1 MESSFRTRRASWADD
16 EQALRLVRQAV
27 FIDEQ
32 NVPSEEEWDGRDEA
46 SIHLICEDRDRRPVA
61 CARLWSRGDG
71 CLQIGRMAVL
81 KPWRKRGIGAS
92 LMRQALSLA
101 ASLAAEGFETRLCL
115 DAQIHAIEF
124 YARFG
129 FRAEGPVFDDAG
141 IPHRQ
146 MKLVLRPK
154 SE

>member
-1 MESSFRTRRASWADD
+1 MESSFRTRQASWATD

-32 NVPSEEEWDGRDEA
+32 NVPPEEEWDGRDEG
-46 SIHLICEDRDRRPVA
+46 SLHLLCEDQDRHPVA
-61 CARLWSRGDG
+61 CARLWSLGNG
-71 CLQIGRMAVL
+71 WLQIGRMAVL
-81 KPWRKRGIGAS
+81 RPWRGRGVGS
-92 LMRQALSLA
+92 ALLSAAMELA
-101 ASLAAEGFETRLCL
+101 RSEACEGLVL
-115 DAQIHAIEF
+115 DAQTQAIGF

-129 FRAEGPVFDDAG
+129 FCAEGPVFDDAG